1 MKLSTVAIVLLTR
14 AFIGELC
21 DALNVTVTPGPV
33 SMCMVGDNITLSC
46 LVSQKKR
53 SSSVLVLRWLFLP
66 NPVDEHLVVRMGM
79 KKAKYYGNYSKHFSQ
94 TKFLLWE
101 EMDGQIYHLLILNVS
116 AEDGGNYTCKAQEI
130 RKHRN
135 KWRASANG
143 TGSMEL
149 RVHHTPI
156 TGKTD
161 DIWRMFED
169 LYLCAVL
176 ICSIGLVC
184 MLVFAM
190 TITCQHLLHKRKLQ
204 ASYYLVKCPENS
216 SGETVTSVS
225 SSSPGMH
232 RKEKRHKPQ
241 LREITE
247 PQPPPQLPAKAPVPG
262 KPCRTK
268 HLKAQRT
275 KTQIQRVA
283 EDSLTYAEL
292 ELFKPKPELKTES
305 AGCAQLESQTH
316 CTGTVYA
323 QILFVEKQTIS
334 RTVLW

>member
-14 AFIGELC
+14 AFIGELS

-33 SMCMVGDNITLSC
+33 SMCLEGDNITLSC

-53 SSSVLVLRWLFLP
+53 SSSVLVLRWLYLP
-66 NPVDEHLVVRMGM
+66 SHEDEHLVVRMGM

-101 EMDGQIYHLLILNVS
+101 EMDGQIYRLLILNVS
-116 AEDGGNYTCKAQEI
+116 TEDGGNYTCKVQEI

-135 KWRASANG
+135 KWRSASNG

-149 RVHHTPI
+149 RVHHIPSA
-156 TGKTD
+156 GKTD

-169 LYLCAVL
+169 LHLCAVL

-184 MLVFAM
+184 MLIFAM
-190 TITCQHLLHKRKLQ
+190 TITCQHLQHKRRLQ

-216 SGETVTSVS
+216 SGETVTSVA

-232 RKEKRHKPQ
+232 RKEKRHKSQ
-241 LREITE
+241 LRDITE
-247 PQPPPQLPAKAPVPG
+247 PQPPPQIPAKAPVPR
-262 KPCRTK
+262 KPRRTK
-268 HLKAQRT
+268 LLKAQTT
-275 KTQIQRVA
+275 KTQMPRVA

-292 ELFKPKPELKTES
+292 ELFKPKPELKRES
-305 AGCAQLESQTH
+305 NGCAELESQTH

-323 QILFVEKQTIS
+323 QILFVEKQ
-334 RTVLW
+334 V

>member
-1 MKLSTVAIVLLTR
+1 MKLSTVAIFLLTR

-66 NPVDEHLVVRMGM
+66 NHVDEHLVVRMGM
-79 KKAKYYGNYSKHFSQ
+79 KKAKYYSNYSKNFSQ

-101 EMDGQIYHLLILNVS
+101 EMDGQIYRLLILNVS

-149 RVHHTPI
+149 R
-156 TGKTD
+156 
-161 DIWRMFED
+161 D
-169 LYLCAVL
+169 LYLYAVL

-190 TITCQHLLHKRKLQ
+190 TITCQHLLHKRRLR
-204 ASYYLVKCPENS
+204 ASYNLVKCPENS

-225 SSSPGMH
+225 SSSSGMH
-232 RKEKRHKPQ
+232 RKDKRHKPQ
-241 LREITE
+241 FREITE
-247 PQPPPQLPAKAPVPG
+247 LQPPPQIPAKVPVPG
-262 KPCRTK
+262 KPRRSK
-268 HLKAQRT
+268 HLKAQPT
-275 KTQIQRVA
+275 KTQMQRVA
-283 EDSLTYAEL
+283 EDRLTYAEL

-316 CTGTVYA
+316 CMGTVYA
-323 QILFVEKQTIS
+323 QILFVEKQ
-334 RTVLW
+334 V